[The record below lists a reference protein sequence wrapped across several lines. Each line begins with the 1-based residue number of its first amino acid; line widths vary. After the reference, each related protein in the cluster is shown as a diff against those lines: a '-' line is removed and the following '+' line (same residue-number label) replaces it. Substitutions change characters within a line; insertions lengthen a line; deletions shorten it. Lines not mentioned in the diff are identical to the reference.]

1 MCNVSRVALAV
12 KWELYDR
19 VLVITATIGSKIW
32 RIENVR
38 VDYEQFPPHE
48 EELSKVSPVESLK
61 VR

>member
-32 RIENVR
+32 RMMEGERHKLDV
-38 VDYEQFPPHE
+38 
-48 EELSKVSPVESLK
+48 K
-61 VR
+61 